1 MFVGE
6 RMTSPVVTVSPDSPI
21 QEVLQTM
28 KTEGIRRTPVVKD
41 GKLEGIVSEKD
52 LLNATPSIATSLS
65 VWELNYLLSKITVS
79 EMMTKNVITVTAA
92 TPIEEAAR
100 IMADNKIGGL
110 PVLQGTDLVGIITET
125 DLFRLF
131 LELTGAREFG
141 VRATFTL
148 EDQPGEL
155 AKVAAAVAEK
165 RGNVIAIGTFSD
177 ENQSTREVVLKVG
190 NIELGVVEE
199 VLKKSKEIGEGDQ
212 GYPRQQRIVSSK
224 GILIFN

>member
-1 MFVGE
+1 MLVGE
-6 RMTSPVVTVSPDSPI
+6 RMTTSVVKVSPDDPI
-21 QEVLQTM
+21 QEVLQKM
-28 KTEGIRRTPVVKD
+28 KAEGIRRTPVVKD
-41 GKLEGIVSEKD
+41 NKLVGMVSEKD

-65 VWELNYLLSKITVS
+65 VWELNYLLSKVTVS
-79 EMMTKNVITVTAA
+79 EVMTKNVVSVTPT

-110 PVLQGTDLVGIITET
+110 PVTEGTELVGIITET

-155 AKVAAAVAEK
+155 AKVAAAVADQG
-165 RGNVIAIGTFSD
+165 GNVIAIGTFSD
-177 ENQSTREVVLKVG
+177 EHQTTREVVLKVG
-190 NIELGVVEE
+190 SIEVSAVEGI
-199 VLKKSKEIGEGDQ
+199 LKEYAREIKDI
-212 GYPRQQRIVSSK
+212 RVSSE
-224 GILIFN
+224 

>member
-1 MFVGE
+1 MLVGE
-6 RMTSPVVTVSPDSPI
+6 RMTTSVVMVSPDDPI
-21 QEVLQTM
+21 QEVLQKM

-41 GKLEGIVSEKD
+41 GKLVGMVSEKD

-79 EMMTKNVITVTAA
+79 ELMTKNVISVTPT

-110 PVLQGTDLVGIITET
+110 PVTEGAELVGIITET

-148 EDQPGEL
+148 ADQPGEL
-155 AKVAAAVAEK
+155 AKVAAAVAEIG
-165 RGNVIAIGTFSD
+165 GNVIAIGTFSD
-177 ENQSTREVVLKVG
+177 EDQATREVVLKVG
-190 NIELGVVEE
+190 SIEISVVEE
-199 VLKKSKEIGEGDQ
+199 ILKKFAKEVKDI
-212 GYPRQQRIVSSK
+212 RISSE
-224 GILIFN
+224 

>member
-1 MFVGE
+1 MLVGE
-6 RMTSPVVTVSPDSPI
+6 RMTTSVVEVSPDDPI
-21 QEVLQTM
+21 QEVLQKM
-28 KTEGIRRTPVVKD
+28 KAEGIRRTPVVKES
-41 GKLEGIVSEKD
+41 KLVGMVSEKD

-65 VWELNYLLSKITVS
+65 VWELNYLLSKVTVS
-79 EMMTKNVITVTAA
+79 EVMTKNVVSVTPT

-110 PVLQGTDLVGIITET
+110 PVTEGTELVGIITET

-165 RGNVIAIGTFSD
+165 GGNVIAIGTFSD
-177 ENQSTREVVLKVG
+177 DDQATREVVLKVG
-190 NIELGVVEE
+190 NIEVSVVEGI
-199 VLKKSKEIGEGDQ
+199 LKEYAKEIKDI
-212 GYPRQQRIVSSK
+212 RVSSE
-224 GILIFN
+224 

>member
-1 MFVGE
+1 MLVGE
-6 RMTSPVVTVSPDSPI
+6 RMTTSVVKVSPDDPI
-21 QEVLQTM
+21 QEVLQKM

-41 GKLEGIVSEKD
+41 GKLVGMVSEKD

-79 EMMTKNVITVTAA
+79 ELMTKNVISVTPV

-110 PVLQGTDLVGIITET
+110 PVTEGSDLVGIITET

-148 EDQPGEL
+148 EDKPGEL

-165 RGNVIAIGTFSD
+165 GGNVIAIGTFSD
-177 ENQSTREVVLKVG
+177 EDRATREVVLKVC
-190 NIELGVVEE
+190 NIELSAVEA
-199 VLKKSKEIGEGDQ
+199 VLKEFAKEIKDI
-212 GYPRQQRIVSSK
+212 RVSSE
-224 GILIFN
+224 

>member
-1 MFVGE
+1 
-6 RMTSPVVTVSPDSPI
+6 
-21 QEVLQTM
+21 
-28 KTEGIRRTPVVKD
+28 
-41 GKLEGIVSEKD
+41 
-52 LLNATPSIATSLS
+52 

-79 EMMTKNVITVTAA
+79 ELMTKNVISVTPK

-110 PVLQGTDLVGIITET
+110 PVTEGTELVGIITET

-155 AKVAAAVAEK
+155 AKVAAVVAEQG
-165 RGNVIAIGTFSD
+165 GNVIAIGTFSD
-177 ENQSTREVVLKVG
+177 EDQTTREVVLKVG
-190 NIELGVVEE
+190 DIEISEVEE
-199 VLKKSKEIGEGDQ
+199 ILKKYAKEVKDI
-212 GYPRQQRIVSSK
+212 RVSSE
-224 GILIFN
+224 

>member
-1 MFVGE
+1 MANWRG
-6 RMTSPVVTVSPDSPI
+6 
-21 QEVLQTM
+21 
-28 KTEGIRRTPVVKD
+28 
-41 GKLEGIVSEKD
+41 
-52 LLNATPSIATSLS
+52 S

-199 VLKKSKEIGEGDQ
+199 VLKKSVKEIKDI
-212 GYPRQQRIVSSK
+212 RVSSE
-224 GILIFN
+224 

>member
-1 MFVGE
+1 MLVGE
-6 RMTSPVVTVSPDSPI
+6 RMTTSVVKVSPDDPI
-21 QEVLQTM
+21 QEVLQKM
-28 KTEGIRRTPVVKD
+28 KAEGIRRTPVVKD
-41 GKLEGIVSEKD
+41 SKLVGMVSEKD

-65 VWELNYLLSKITVS
+65 VWELNYLLSKVTVS
-79 EMMTKNVITVTAA
+79 ELMTKNVVSVTPT

-110 PVLQGTDLVGIITET
+110 PVTEGTELVGIITET

-165 RGNVIAIGTFSD
+165 GGNVLAIGTFSD
-177 ENQSTREVVLKVG
+177 EDQATREIVLKVG
-190 NIELGVVEE
+190 NIEVSTVEGI
-199 VLKKSKEIGEGDQ
+199 LKEYATEIKDI
-212 GYPRQQRIVSSK
+212 RVSSE
-224 GILIFN
+224 